1 MVDLRRVILDRHIRS
16 IAIPPLGCGLGGPAW
31 EQVRP
36 VIAGA
41 LGDLGVDIRVYEPLA
56 LRAVTGL
63 LTRIIRE
70 PRRVS
75 SDQPSQEDVDQ
86 TDAPIASVARRR

>member
-1 MVDLRRVILDRHIRS
+1 MADVTLRPGAPRVGRDHFKTVLAHD
-16 IAIPPLGCGLGGPAW
+16 
-31 EQVRP
+31 E
-36 VIAGA
+36 
-41 LGDLGVDIRVYEPLA
+41 RVHTGRACRLA
-56 LRAVTGL
+56 
-63 LTRIIRE
+63 RIIRE

>member
-56 LRAVTGL
+56 LRASPHHRPNGHIFEIGPLMTTVNG
-63 LTRIIRE
+63 
-70 PRRVS
+70 
-75 SDQPSQEDVDQ
+75 
-86 TDAPIASVARRR
+86 